1 MSAIR
6 LAPWPEE
13 RVELKGL
20 KRTDGPEGNG
30 FEANVYID
38 GKLAGELYDEGWGGE
53 LQATDAHG
61 VEPGSLIRRL
71 SELAA
76 MARPTEPVF
85 GIGETMQPDWEAFAC
100 RCVDFA
106 FQYRELDKALK
117 SKALW
122 VNKNNELV
130 ESPPLPADEV
140 ARLERDPDYARRNC
154 PSPSGIILNILPL
167 QEARRLFVRAT
178 LFGDDLT
185 QPDPYKSLSQNN
197 DKPRHPDPDH
207 AP

>member
-1 MSAIR
+1 MPAKR
-6 LAPWPEE
+6 LSLWPEE
-13 RVELKGL
+13 RVELKNL
-20 KRTDGPEGNG
+20 RRTDGPEGNG

-38 GKLAGELYDEGWGGE
+38 GKFSGSLYDDGWGGE
-53 LQATDAHG
+53 MEAVDSQGA
-61 VEPGSLIRRL
+61 EPGSLIRRL
-71 SELAA
+71 GELAA
-76 MARPTEPVF
+76 MARPTEPAFEYDEV
-85 GIGETMQPDWEAFAC
+85 IQPDWECFAC

-106 FQYRELDKALK
+106 FQYQELDKAFK
-117 SKALW
+117 TKALW
-122 VNKNNELV
+122 INKDNELV
-130 ESPPLPADEV
+130 ESPHLPADEV
-140 ARLERDPDYARRNC
+140 ARLKRDPDYARRKC

-185 QPDPYKSLSQNN
+185 QPDPYDSLLQNN